1 MITPEALERRNNLG
15 FSIVAGSAVSGL
27 LYIGFSFYGSLYTGF
42 YCLTCFASV
51 IWLSLS
57 SKRWNPLLGLRQ
69 PYLLDWVLVALIAW
83 FMTNSV
89 AVLGSKLLVA
99 AWTAVCM
106 TAPVVSARR
115 KRARA

>member
-1 MITPEALERRNNLG
+1 MITLEALERRNNLG
-15 FSIVAGSAVSGL
+15 FSIVAGSALSGL

-42 YCLTCFASV
+42 YCLTCFASI

-69 PYLLDWVLVALIAW
+69 LYIFDWVLVALIAW

-89 AVLGSKLLVA
+89 MLPGHKMLVA
-99 AWTAVCM
+99 AWMTVCM
-106 TAPVVSARR
+106 AAAVVSARR
-115 KRARA
+115 KRVRA

>member
-1 MITPEALERRNNLG
+1 MITLEALERRNNLG
-15 FSIVAGSAVSGL
+15 FSIVAGGAVSGL

-42 YCLTCFASV
+42 YCLTCFASI

-69 PYLLDWVLVALIAW
+69 PYLLDWVVVALVAW

-89 AVLGSKLLVA
+89 MLLGHKILVGI
-99 AWTAVCM
+99 WMTVCM
-106 TAPVVSARR
+106 APAVVSARR
-115 KRARA
+115 KRVRA

>member
-1 MITPEALERRNNLG
+1 MITLEALERRNNLG
-15 FSIVAGSAVSGL
+15 YSIVAGCVLSGL
-27 LYIGFSFYGSLYTGF
+27 LYIGFSFYGSLNKGF
-42 YCLTCFASV
+42 YCLTCFASI
-51 IWLSLS
+51 IWLSL

-69 PYLLDWVLVALIAW
+69 PYIYDWVVVALIAG

-89 AVLGSKLLVA
+89 VVLGNKLLVA
-99 AWTAVCM
+99 VWTAVCM